1 MKAAL
6 AMVIKTDRAEQE
18 IEIGSRYK
26 DCFKG
31 SNRRRTHIS
40 VGVICTQVFSGVYLA
55 TYATY
60 FF

>member
-1 MKAAL
+1 
-6 AMVIKTDRAEQE
+6 MVIKTDRAEQE